1 MEVEAEVMAEENRI
15 IMADL
20 AIMDPV
26 ILILSFITMVF
37 ALRDCLISAILS
49 TIKFPFG

>member
-20 AIMDPV
+20 AIMGRLPE
-26 ILILSFITMVF
+26 M
-37 ALRDCLISAILS
+37 
-49 TIKFPFG
+49 P

>member
-20 AIMDPV
+20 AIMDPGHFDT
-26 ILILSFITMVF
+26 FIYYYGV
-37 ALRDCLISAILS
+37 
-49 TIKFPFG
+49 